1 LLSLLAIKEFQHHLI
16 FEFLDFSFFLF
27 GETSPMKNTAG
38 AKAIEVLETPLII
51 VRRRCS
57 VVTDL
62 LKV

>member
-1 LLSLLAIKEFQHHLI
+1 MLSLLAIKEFQHHLI
-16 FEFLDFSFFLF
+16 FEFLDFFFF

-57 VVTDL
+57 VVTEL